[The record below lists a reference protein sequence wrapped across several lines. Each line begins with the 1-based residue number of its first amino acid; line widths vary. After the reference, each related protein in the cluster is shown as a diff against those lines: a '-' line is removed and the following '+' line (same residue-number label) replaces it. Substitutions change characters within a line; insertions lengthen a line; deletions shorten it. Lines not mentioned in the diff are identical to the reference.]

1 MVDKVGVMISEQ
13 KLEELF
19 EDYIRDVRRY
29 GDSSVTCFPII
40 DGYVQPNV
48 MMLLKLEVKRVAD
61 VELENLVVG
70 LDIRCKVENKS
81 GVVSAIGDESKCN
94 RLFNEIESSSIRFP
108 VQLSNQV
115 IIGESINLGGG
126 DCVRRR

>member
-1 MVDKVGVMISEQ
+1 MTDKVGVMISEQ

-19 EDYIRDVRRY
+19 GDYIRDVRRY
-29 GDSSVTCFPII
+29 GDSSVTCFPIV

-61 VELENLVVG
+61 VELENLTVG

-81 GVVSAIGDESKCN
+81 GVVSAIGDDSKCN

-126 DCVRRR
+126 DYVRRR